1 MSEPIFATM
10 FNVKYEIERVQ
21 NALEAELKAIRDLQE
36 YLGEQLNDIEGK
48 VLLIQNRMPKLTW
61 LEEEVD
67 KLKKQQNK

>member
-1 MSEPIFATM
+1 M

-21 NALEAELKAIRDLQE
+21 NALEAELKAVRDLQE
-36 YLGEQLNDIEGK
+36 YLGKQLNDIEGK

>member
-1 MSEPIFATM
+1 M

-21 NALEAELKAIRDLQE
+21 NVLEAELKAIRDLQE

>member
-1 MSEPIFATM
+1 M
-10 FNVKYEIERVQ
+10 FNVKYEIEKVQ

-36 YLGEQLNDIEGK
+36 YFGEQLNDIEGK

>member
-1 MSEPIFATM
+1 MSEPLYATM
-10 FNVKYEIERVQ
+10 FNVKYEIEKVQ
-21 NALEAELKAIRDLQE
+21 NVLEAELKAIRDLQE

-67 KLKKQQNK
+67 KLKKQLNK

>member
-36 YLGEQLNDIEGK
+36 YLGKQLNDIEGK
-48 VLLIQNRMPKLTW
+48 LLLIQNRMPKLTW
-61 LEEEVD
+61 LEGEVD
-67 KLKKQQNK
+67 ELKKQQNK

>member
-1 MSEPIFATM
+1 M

>member
-1 MSEPIFATM
+1 M
-10 FNVKYEIERVQ
+10 FNVKYEIEKVQ
-21 NALEAELKAIRDLQE
+21 NVLEAELKAIRDLQE